1 MSDKKTKKER
11 DEELNPINRRIAMY
25 RRKAGYNQ
33 ADVAKL
39 LEMSPKTYGHME
51 RHGKISGDMLKVL
64 ARIFRVPVVW
74 LLEGENGNT
83 VIPIEP
89 KPKQPVIEKP
99 EEVDVENTEEFKK
112 RSTAGYIAT
121 VYEAMPS
128 DLQLKIFDFVNNVVL
143 EAKDRK
149 KQALSNNHPK

>member
-1 MSDKKTKKER
+1 
-11 DEELNPINRRIAMY
+11 
-25 RRKAGYNQ
+25 
-33 ADVAKL
+33 
-39 LEMSPKTYGHME
+39 MSPKTYGHME

-74 LLEGENGNT
+74 LLEGEKN
-83 VIPIEP
+83 VRPVDPEP
-89 KPKQPVIEKP
+89 KTHVVEKP
-99 EEVDVENTEEFKK
+99 EEVDVKNTEEFKK

-128 DLQLKIFDFVNNVVL
+128 DLQLKIFDFVNNVII

-149 KQALSNNHPK
+149 NKL